1 MPAASR
7 RPDRGGKTTRRR
19 RVRLFVALDFAGSIR
34 DSIRDLVGRLKPLRP
49 DARWARVEG
58 MHVTLKFI
66 GHVEEA
72 KLNPIVSALADIRLA
87 RPVELHFR
95 GIGFFPTERRP
106 RVCWCGIEASGNLVE
121 LAAEIE
127 RSLLP
132 LGVAAEKREFVPH
145 LTLSRFD
152 SPRGLDK
159 LVEKAGQ
166 LGSLDLGTSRER
178 EFYLFESV
186 LERSGARYS
195 KLRSFAFAKEAQ

>member
-1 MPAASR
+1 M
-7 RPDRGGKTTRRR
+7 
-19 RVRLFVALDFAGSIR
+19 RLFVALDFAQRIR
-34 DSIRDLVGRLKPLRP
+34 DSIRELLAQLQPLRP
-49 DARWARVEG
+49 DARWVRVEA

-72 KLNPIVSALADIRLA
+72 KLNAIVSALVDIRSSG
-87 RPVELHFR
+87 PVEMRFR

-121 LAAEIE
+121 LAAEID

-132 LGVAAEKREFVPH
+132 LGVASEKREFVPH

-159 LVEKAGQ
+159 LVRKARQ
-166 LGSLDLGTSRER
+166 LESLDLGTSRET
-178 EFYLFESV
+178 EFHLFESV
-186 LERSGARYS
+186 LERSGARYG
-195 KLRSFAFAKEAQ
+195 KLRSFAFAKEAR